1 MLLYSYKLDCM
12 KFLSRV
18 SVVLLVLLVA
28 GSVLAQPNP
37 AQSNPAQPNPTP
49 NPSPNPSPSSPP
61 QSEFYDHIHKAQAYL
76 NEKRPDLA
84 IPEFE
89 AAAALQPD
97 SVETQANLGVL
108 LFFQGK
114 PADAIPH
121 LRAAVEK
128 QPNLARIQGVLGI
141 AEVRTD
147 NLAQGGKD
155 LEASF
160 PLISDTRF
168 KVQVGLELVSL
179 YTQSGD
185 LDQAVPVLAQLRN
198 AAPDNAEVLYAAYRT
213 YSDLSGEAM
222 ISLSLAAP
230 DSAQMHQLLAHEE
243 IKQGNTNA
251 AIEQYRKAIDIDAH
265 LPAVHYELAEVLLT
279 SPDPAIKKMAEQEYR
294 IAVANNPN
302 DEKSI
307 CRLAEIADQA
317 GNTQE
322 AYQGYA
328 HAVALQPADTNAKLE
343 LAKLLI
349 QMDKDTEAL
358 ALLEETVRMDPAN
371 SVAHYHLAIL
381 YKKAGR
387 VEDAK
392 HEVDLY
398 KKYKDM
404 KEKMRTVYKDL
415 LIQPAEIR
423 ADVKD
428 EN

>member
-37 AQSNPAQPNPTP
+37 AQPNPTP
-49 NPSPNPSPSSPP
+49 NPSPSNPP
-61 QSEFYDHIHKAQAYL
+61 QSEFYDHIRKAQAYL

-114 PADAIPH
+114 LAEAIPY

-141 AEVRTD
+141 AEVHVD
-147 NLAQGGKD
+147 NLTQGAKD
-155 LEASF
+155 LETSF
-160 PLISDTRF
+160 PLITDTRF

-185 LDQAVPVLAQLRN
+185 LEQAVPVLTQLRN

-222 ISLSLAAP
+222 ISLSLADP

-251 AIEQYRKAIDIDAH
+251 AIQQYRKAIDLDAH
-265 LPAVHYELAEVLLT
+265 LPAVHYELAELLLT
-279 SPDPAIKKMAEQEYR
+279 SPDPAIKKMAEKEYH
-294 IAVANNPN
+294 IALTDNPN

-317 GNTQE
+317 GNTHE
-322 AYQGYA
+322 AYQGYVR
-328 HAVALQPADTNAKLE
+328 AVALQPADTTAKLE

-358 ALLEETVRMDPAN
+358 AILEETLRMDPAN

-381 YKKAGR
+381 FKKAGR

-392 HEVDLY
+392 REVELY

-404 KEKMRTVYKDL
+404 KEKMRAVYKDL

-423 ADVKD
+423 ADIKD